1 MYAPAVPMAAAPTVP
16 PLAPMV
22 QPMAADAPPPL
33 PAPEAPLPRVGVV
46 IAGRAV
52 ITDFAPLAS
61 PGDVAEVCLF
71 LLPDDPA
78 AGAAVPD
85 GHGAVLHYTADGA
98 HWQALGAVT
107 RAKPSGV
114 FRTGWGMQRA
124 MRASAAIQLGAALEP
139 LAAVENL
146 QLADGAGAERRAL
159 ARKIAGDL
167 YKFAASF
174 ASSAGGGGGD
184 GGATLAVPA
193 NFLERWIEKFDARSR
208 VDPGFMMKND

>member
-22 QPMAADAPPPL
+22 QPMAADAPPPP

-52 ITDFAPLAS
+52 ITDFAP
-61 PGDVAEVCLF
+61 
-71 LLPDDPA
+71 
-78 AGAAVPD
+78 
-85 GHGAVLHYTADGA
+85 HGAGLHYTADGA

-114 FRTGWGMQRA
+114 FRTGWGMQQA